1 MLGYIDGAA
10 KASHDAH
17 LRGVRPPWEKPLNS
31 KNREQLQLLE
41 QSLAQ
46 HRDSIGDLGQD

>member
-17 LRGVRPPWEKPLNS
+17 LRGIPPPGAGPLNS
-31 KNREQLQLLE
+31 KNREQFRLLE

-46 HRDSIGDLGQD
+46 HRDGNQ